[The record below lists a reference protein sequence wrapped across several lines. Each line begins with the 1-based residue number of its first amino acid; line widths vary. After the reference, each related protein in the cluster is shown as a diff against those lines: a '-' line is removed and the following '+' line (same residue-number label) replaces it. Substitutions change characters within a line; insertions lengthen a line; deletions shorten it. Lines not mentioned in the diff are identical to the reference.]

1 MVLYLFGSDQTY
13 QAHGSELFNYA
24 PSTFDLYVVS

>member
-13 QAHGSELFNYA
+13 QAHGSELFNYEL
-24 PSTFDLYVVS
+24 STFDLYVFS